1 MVIGSAGGD
10 VPTEG
15 GKVQSNITA
24 LDRTNGHVL
33 WNFRTTTGSWV
44 GPGKTP
50 PNGGANTWSGGSFD
64 PKTQIL
70 YIPTGNAS
78 PDFNAILVS

>member
-1 MVIGSAGGD
+1 MMYLLKAAKFKVTLLLLTVQMVMYYGIS
-10 VPTEG
+10 
-15 GKVQSNITA
+15 
-24 LDRTNGHVL
+24 VL
-33 WNFRTTTGSWV
+33 TTGSWV